1 MIMTG
6 TEYWDESEFN
16 FFTTLED
23 ADKLLYVYDLMIGE
37 FAYEYEGTDEGTDI
51 FEFELEEDTKEEFR
65 TDVRM
70 EFIRGNDSDK
80 IVLTGEATFVLEK
93 VANDLMMNGMVLTN
107 KVVEFTKYEP
117 WEVTLTFDLIGNS
130 SPISLN

>member
-1 MIMTG
+1 MTG